1 MDILTEK
8 GQVSL
13 SDEQYVASWIERK
26 FSLRYIQTPK
36 DSPAVI
42 DAILARKDCSEILA
56 AVETKCRYDV
66 VSLDQFRT
74 NYKNEWLVTWSKVSN
89 AINIATSLGVACVGF
104 LYLVKPKV
112 LLTQRISDPDGK
124 LAVEVRL
131 ITTSTQAT
139 INGGRA
145 LRTNAFIDMQK
156 AATHNVR

>member
-13 SDEQYVASWIERK
+13 NDEQFLAHWLEK
-26 FSLRYIQTPK
+26 NFSMRYIQTPK
-36 DSPAVI
+36 GTPALV
-42 DAILARKDCSEILA
+42 DAILTNKSSSELLGVA
-56 AVETKCRYDV
+56 ETKCRYDL
-66 VSLDQFRT
+66 VSLEQFQA

-89 AINIATSLGVACVGF
+89 AINIATSLGVPCVGF

-112 LLTQRISDPDGK
+112 LLAQRLSDNDGR

-131 ITTSTQAT
+131 STTSTQAT

-145 LRTNAFIDMQK
+145 MRTNAFINMADAK
-156 AATHNVR
+156 IFSVA

>member
-1 MDILTEK
+1 M
-8 GQVSL
+8 SL